1 MENSIAM
8 NLQVER
14 ETSLCLNTFGHSVTQ
29 PGHRFGPAIR
39 SHYLIHFI
47 LDGEGDFQVNHTNY
61 HLKSGQGFLIEP
73 DYLTTY
79 TSDEKNPWTYV
90 WVGFS
95 GENAKHIVDS
105 LGLSQENPV
114 FSCDTGNKL
123 EKYVLE
129 MLQHNHLHTADFYRT
144 QGMFYLF
151 ISAIANA
158 MNNQTSPTDANTYVQ
173 HAISYIHNHI
183 SESVLVEEI
192 ADYVGLNR
200 SYLSVLFKKSM
211 GMSPIQYLQTCRLSK
226 ARDMLATTK
235 LSVESIACSCGY
247 QKAESLIK
255 VFRQKYHTTPAAY
268 RKEITNKNK

>member
-1 MENSIAM
+1 MENLM
-8 NLQVER
+8 VKNLPAER
-14 ETSLCLNTFGHSVTQ
+14 EHALCLNTFGHSVTH
-29 PGHRFGPAIR
+29 PGHRFGPSVR
-39 SHYLIHFI
+39 SYYLIHFI
-47 LDGEGDFQVNHTNY
+47 LDGEGEFQTNHTKY
-61 HLKSGQGFLIEP
+61 HLKKGQGFLIEP

-79 TSDEKNPWTYV
+79 TSDMQHPWTYV

-95 GENAKHIVDS
+95 GKNAKQIVDS

-114 FSCDTGNKL
+114 FSCDAGEKL
-123 EKYVLE
+123 KKYVLE

-151 ISAIANA
+151 ISAIADA
-158 MNNQTSPTDANTYVQ
+158 MKDQISPTDANTYVQ

-183 SESVLVEEI
+183 GEPILVEEI

-200 SYLSVLFKKSM
+200 SYLSVLFKKST
-211 GMSPIQYLQTCRLSK
+211 GMSPIQYLQTCRLTK
-226 ARDMLATTK
+226 ARNMLATSN

-255 VFRQKYHTTPAAY
+255 VFRQTYHTTPAAY
-268 RKEITNKNK
+268 RKEITTQI

>member
-1 MENSIAM
+1 M
-8 NLQVER
+8 
-14 ETSLCLNTFGHSVTQ
+14 
-29 PGHRFGPAIR
+29 
-39 SHYLIHFI
+39 
-47 LDGEGDFQVNHTNY
+47 
-61 HLKSGQGFLIEP
+61 IEP

-79 TSDEKNPWTYV
+79 TSDMQHPWTYV

-95 GENAKHIVDS
+95 GKSAKQIVDS

-114 FSCDTGNKL
+114 FSCDAGEKL
-123 EKYVLE
+123 KKYVLE

-151 ISAIANA
+151 ISAIADA
-158 MNNQTSPTDANTYVQ
+158 MKDQISPTDANTYVQ

-183 SESVLVEEI
+183 SEPILIEEI

-200 SYLSVLFKKSM
+200 SYLSVLFKKST
-211 GMSPIQYLQTCRLSK
+211 GMSPIQYLQTCRLTK
-226 ARDMLATTK
+226 ARNMLETSN

-255 VFRQKYHTTPAAY
+255 VFRQAYHTTPAAY
-268 RKEITNKNK
+268 RKEITTQI

>member
-1 MENSIAM
+1 MENSMFM
-8 NLQVER
+8 NLPVER
-14 ETSLCLNTFGHSVTQ
+14 KTSLCLNTFGHSVTQ
-29 PGHRFGPAIR
+29 PGHHYGPSVR

-47 LDGEGDFQVNHTNY
+47 LDGEGDFQVNHTTY

-79 TSDEKNPWTYV
+79 TSDQQHPWTYI

-95 GENAKHIVDS
+95 GSNAKQIVDS
-105 LGLSQENPV
+105 LGLSQENPI
-114 FSCDTGNKL
+114 FSCNAGEKL
-123 EKYVLE
+123 KKYEME
-129 MLQHNHLHTADFYRT
+129 MLQHNHLHASDFYRT

-151 ISAIANA
+151 ISAIADA
-158 MNNQTSPTDANTYVQ
+158 MKDQAPTTDANTYVQ

-183 SESVLVEEI
+183 SEPILVEEI

-200 SYLSVLFKKSM
+200 SYLSVLFKKNV

-226 ARDMLATTK
+226 ARNMLSTSK

-255 VFRQKYHTTPAAY
+255 VFRQTYHTTPAAY
-268 RKEITNKNK
+268 RKSLHKSI